1 MILLID
7 NYDSFTYNI
16 FQGIAKLG
24 VAVKVIRNDKISL
37 AEIEQMQPLGIVLS
51 PGPGRPEN
59 AGICLDVIGAFSGKI
74 PILGICLGH
83 QAISLAF
90 GGKVIPADQ
99 VVHGKETL
107 IFHTRTGLYLNMPL
121 PFEGARYHSLIVDR
135 ESLPKELIIE
145 AESFDG
151 VLMGIRHREHQT
163 YGIQFHPESVL
174 TPAGERLFKN
184 YLDQCEGFA
193 TGCAFQPYRGFA
205 SAPLTSR

>member
-59 AGICLDVIGAFSGKI
+59 AGICLDVVRTFSGKI

-99 VVHGKETL
+99 VVHGKKTI

-145 AESFDG
+145 AESF
-151 VLMGIRHREHQT
+151 
-163 YGIQFHPESVL
+163 
-174 TPAGERLFKN
+174 
-184 YLDQCEGFA
+184 
-193 TGCAFQPYRGFA
+193 
-205 SAPLTSR
+205 